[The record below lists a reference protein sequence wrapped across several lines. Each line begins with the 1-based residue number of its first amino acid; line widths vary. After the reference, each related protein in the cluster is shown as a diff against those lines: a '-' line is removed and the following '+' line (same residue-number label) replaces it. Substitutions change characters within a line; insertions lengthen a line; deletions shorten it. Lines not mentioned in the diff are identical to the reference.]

1 MCIRDRRCGM
11 AISAVEQ
18 GRLAR
23 RLAEIRPHLNEQ
35 QPPLLLVQMRPDLRQ
50 PARQP
55 TLLHCAD
62 RHTTTLWDL
71 SRQIVAYW
79 CAIANLA
86 GKPGHRATDVK

>member
-1 MCIRDRRCGM
+1 
-11 AISAVEQ
+11 
-18 GRLAR
+18 
-23 RLAEIRPHLNEQ
+23 
-35 QPPLLLVQMRPDLRQ
+35 MRPDLRQ

-79 CAIANLA
+79 CAIANRTSQVRAQRVQHERTFFQGLEHQSEVELLEIAKSTVEQLGLA
-86 GKPGHRATDVK
+86 A